1 MPAENYTPRTV
12 RALKET
18 PDGHRPGEVFVV
30 TQDVAD
36 VLTMPGVDCVEYAD
50 VEKPKAPQPSRHH
63 RRDMRAEA

>member
-50 VEKPKAPQPSRHH
+50 VEKPKAPPAGHH
-63 RRDMRAEA
+63 RRRDVRAEA